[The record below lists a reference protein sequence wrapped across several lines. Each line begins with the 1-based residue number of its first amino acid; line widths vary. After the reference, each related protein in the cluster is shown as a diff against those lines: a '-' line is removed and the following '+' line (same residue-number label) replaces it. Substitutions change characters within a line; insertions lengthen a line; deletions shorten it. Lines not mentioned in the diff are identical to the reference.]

1 MSTYLIFPNQLFEL
15 KYFPK
20 DNVPR
25 KVYLLEEPV
34 LFGYRNKRLNF
45 NKLKLVLH
53 RSSMKYYESYL
64 KKNNIDVVYLEFND
78 LKTATASG
86 YKKIKN
92 DKQLTTFNLT
102 DHFLEKKVKK
112 LFPNIML
119 LENPNFLVSQSKLKE
134 YYDNNK
140 SKKIINQGNF
150 FNWVKSEINVLTNVK
165 SYDTE
170 NRNPLPNNVKIPVLA
185 TTPSE
190 DKQFIKEAIEY
201 ITNHKDFKNNYGP
214 DNSVLSDNCWFPVRH
229 SSSEEWLKKFIKE
242 RLSKFGDYEDAII
255 LKQHSPSRGDG
266 ARTLF
271 HSLIAPMFNIGLLSP
286 HQIVEEIMKEKS
298 NKSIGMNNIE
308 GFLRQI
314 IGWREYQRYCYLFY
328 YDEMTKPNIF
338 GNNGK
343 LSRSLYEGTTGITPV
358 DEAIKDAFNYGYLHH
373 IQRLMVM
380 SNFFNLIN
388 LKPDESYR
396 WFMEFSVDSYDW
408 LMIQNVYSMGM
419 WADGGLSMRKPYIS
433 TASYVLKM
441 CNLTESNIKPKKQK
455 EKEKDNKK
463 NTDDDDVVDWI
474 EIWRALFYN
483 KISHHYEIFRKTP
496 YIFQLKVWD
505 RMNKEEQTRLLKIAN
520 TFIKNV

>member
-1 MSTYLIFPNQLFEL
+1 MSSCLIFPNQLFEL

-34 LFGYRNKRLNF
+34 LFGYRNKKLNF

-64 KKNNIDVVYLEFND
+64 KKNNIDVEYLEFND
-78 LKTATASG
+78 LKTSTSSG
-86 YKKIKN
+86 YKKIKS
-92 DKQLTTFNLT
+92 DKSSQLLTFNLT
-102 DHFLEKKVKK
+102 DHFLEKKMKK
-112 LFPNIML
+112 LFPNIMF
-119 LENPNFLVSQSKLKE
+119 LENPNFLVSQTKLKE

-150 FNWVKSEINVLTNVK
+150 FNWVKSEIDVLTNVK

-170 NRNPLPNNVKIPVLA
+170 NRNPLPNNVKIPVLG
-185 TTPSE
+185 TSPSE
-190 DKQFIKEAIEY
+190 DKKIIKEAIDY
-201 ITNHKDFKNNYGP
+201 ITNHPVFKDNYGP
-214 DNSVLSDNCWFPVRH
+214 DSENLADNCWFPVRH

-242 RLSKFGDYEDAII
+242 RLSKFGDYQDAII
-255 LKQHSPSRGDG
+255 LQEVSKNKEG
-266 ARTLF
+266 ARSLF

-338 GNNGK
+338 GNKGK
-343 LSRSLYEGTTGITPV
+343 LTKSLYDGTTGVPPV

-388 LKPDESYR
+388 LNPNESYK
-396 WFMEFSVDSYDW
+396 WFMEFSLDSYDW

-441 CNLTESNIKPKKQK
+441 CNVTESNVKTKKEGTQ
-455 EKEKDNKK
+455 
-463 NTDDDDVVDWI
+463 NTTATTPNQLDWI
-474 EIWRALFYN
+474 EVWKALFYN
-483 KISHHYEIFRKTP
+483 KISHHSEIFRKTP
-496 YIFQLKVWD
+496 YIFQLKVWEK
-505 RMNKEEQTRLLKIAN
+505 MNKDEQTRLLKIAN
-520 TFIKNV
+520 TFIKNI